1 MQAGCLRAQSVRR
14 ERRAELDRNRRAEY
28 FFAPIRLMG
37 GFLVP
42 CGPTMS
48 CQGACVA
55 KIVATNRSSFWQR
68 DANIFAHFS
77 VAREW
82 WGVSQ
87 KPSPSGWFLKGTA
100 KKARPF
106 GDRHSETGQSFVD
119 LPYGQSLQRCHGF
132 LLEVCSNFVEKVST
146 ESTPVLREPLNRFGT
161 QFSLH
166 RRIAGA

>member
-1 MQAGCLRAQSVRR
+1 M
-14 ERRAELDRNRRAEY
+14 
-28 FFAPIRLMG
+28 
-37 GFLVP
+37 
-42 CGPTMS
+42 
-48 CQGACVA
+48 A

-119 LPYGQSLQRCHGF
+119 YLMGKVCNGVTASLGGVLQLCRQG
-132 LLEVCSNFVEKVST
+132 VDRID
-146 ESTPVLREPLNRFGT
+146 PVLREPLNRFGT